1 MVLKAGGHSLELLF
15 GLCTVFQTQ
24 HEAASPGLSPGQGI
38 NPGDFQPTK
47 AFWMPTASRQ
57 NASSSCCPKTL
68 SFLLHLSCT
77 QCALKEQSLSLCLGF
92 CPLQIG
98 IHPGDETPCSVCSF
112 LFPCSCTPSAVPND
126 LLTQRNACFRAK
138 RRVFSV

>member
-47 AFWMPTASRQ
+47 AFWMPLPAGR
-57 NASSSCCPKTL
+57 
-68 SFLLHLSCT
+68 
-77 QCALKEQSLSLCLGF
+77 
-92 CPLQIG
+92 
-98 IHPGDETPCSVCSF
+98 IHPSLAVLRLCPSFSTSAAPSV
-112 LFPCSCTPSAVPND
+112 L
-126 LLTQRNACFRAK
+126 
-138 RRVFSV
+138 